1 MTNSPPNNNN
11 NKKNGR
17 NNNENN
23 TLPLPQVHRDLFKV
37 EKKLA
42 QLKQM
47 MNIEPKW
54 VELYHR
60 NCRPG
65 SCFKLDIM
73 TYCLL
78 EYQPERVKVVFK
90 CDE

>member
-1 MTNSPPNNNN
+1 MLIEIYYLL
-11 NKKNGR
+11 KV
-17 NNNENN
+17 
-23 TLPLPQVHRDLFKV
+23 LRDLFKV
-37 EKKLA
+37 EKKLT

-54 VELYHR
+54 VKLYHK

-65 SCFKLDIM
+65 SCFKLDIR

-78 EYQPERVKVVFK
+78 EYQPEWIKALFK
-90 CDE
+90 CDD